1 MFTANGERI
10 APMHGDPHFSHQ
22 QEGGKALLGI
32 LCSPFTN
39 EEVQY
44 ETIRDVL
51 NAVAEG
57 KLTVAEAK
65 AAISLIEHRRTVPA
79 LARPVELTAE
89 GLQNGCVRLENACMR
104 LENSLNAL
112 TLKMDEG
119 CKQLDDWLSRHC

>member
-32 LCSPFTN
+32 LSSPFRN
-39 EEVQY
+39 EEAQY

-57 KLTVAEAK
+57 KLNVAEAK
-65 AAISLIEHRRTVPA
+65 EAITTIELRRTVPA
-79 LARPVELTAE
+79 LVRPVELTAE
-89 GLQNGCVRLENACMR
+89 GLQASCVRLENACMH
-104 LENSLNAL
+104 LEN
-112 TLKMDEG
+112 TLSAFSRKMDEG
-119 CKQLDDWLSRHC
+119 CKKLDDWLSRHS